1 VSWIEALHGSTWL
14 YSLLQVVHIAGFV
27 VLVGS
32 VAMFDLRVL
41 GFSRRTPVEALAR
54 HLLPWSIGA
63 CAVVLPSGLLL
74 FAVDA
79 GQLVSNRMF
88 LLKMLLI
95 AMAGANALAFHTGPY
110 RTVAAWNTGV
120 AAPAI
125 ARAHALLSLVLWLGV
140 LAAGRFIAYV

>member
-1 VSWIEALHGSTWL
+1 MSWIEALRGSTWL
-14 YSLLQVVHIAGFV
+14 YPLLQVAHIAGFAM
-27 VLVGS
+27 LVGS

-41 GFSRRTPVEALAR
+41 GWSRRIPVDALAR

-63 CAVVLPSGLLL
+63 FAVVVPSGLLL
-74 FAVDA
+74 FSVEA
-79 GQLVSNRMF
+79 GELVSNRMF

-95 AMAGANALAFHTGPY
+95 GMAGANALAFHTGSY
-110 RTVAAWNTGV
+110 RGVAAWNTGV
-120 AAPAI
+120 AAPAS